1 MCKYEML
8 FCKSAAKVQKI
19 FHLCHLLSCFLV
31 VNVVKTCFLEICQGG
46 MTAFM
51 WFYSTIMP

>member
-1 MCKYEML
+1 ML